1 MSAFERTLKQH
12 LVSYRIKDILLTCHT
27 NTLTGGLDLQ
37 HGTVIWCFLV
47 NWYLGLP
54 FHAIDMGQT
63 EGWTDGRTAAL
74 LYAPILMAGRH
85 NRAYP
90 PRWKR
95 SICCIYV
102 VFVCLSHISAIARP
116 ILATFCACY
125 MTWPWL
131 VPPLAALRYVM
142 HFWCYRRRHLVLHVI
157 DLMDACRYRCSE
169 WANDV
174 IASSCTG

>member
-1 MSAFERTLKQH
+1 MSASERTLKQH

-74 LYAPILMAGRH
+74 LYAPILMAGHH

-102 VFVCLSHISAIARP
+102 VCLCVCP
-116 ILATFCACY
+116 TF
-125 MTWPWL
+125 PQ
-131 VPPLAALRYVM
+131 
-142 HFWCYRRRHLVLHVI
+142 LHVRSWQRFVPVI
-157 DLMDACRYRCSE
+157 WHGRGSFLLWRRC
-169 WANDV
+169 DTLCTFGV
-174 IASSCTG
+174 IEDDT